1 MRYGY
6 PTLAVICCH
15 IKPLHYLLLAL
26 IRFTQTPV
34 PSFRLLLTHPI
45 IALLLVTNPTLP
57 KLPIQIARKACDLT
71 LVCKHPFPP
80 AISGGLVGA
89 CAPQHILCRS
99 VRADSFGSH
108 SGLSSSGWHRRK
120 LVLPPN
126 SGLPSGLPSRQ
137 GSLGLLRRGIFL
149 DQCNVTPTQMPELPI
164 LLGTP

>member
-15 IKPLHYLLLAL
+15 IKSLHYLLLAL

-34 PSFRLLLTHPI
+34 PSFRFLVTHPI
-45 IALLLVTNPTLP
+45 ITLLLTTNPTLP
-57 KLPIQIARKACDLT
+57 KLPIQIARWACDLT

-80 AISGGLVGA
+80 AIFRRPGWCMCS
-89 CAPQHILCRS
+89 QHILCRS
-99 VRADSFGSH
+99 VRAGSFGSC

-126 SGLPSGLPSRQ
+126 SGLPSELPSRQ
-137 GSLGLLRRGIFL
+137 GFLGLLRRGIFL
-149 DQCNVTPTQMPELPI
+149 DRCNVTPTQMPELPI